1 MAPPFIVIA
10 DRGHL
15 KFLAVETA
23 GERQRFRTLS
33 DTLMVEPRLKISER
47 YSDQAGALQN
57 SGDGINASSTPEQL
71 RAGIEENKRLYERIG
86 HGINALLEEHAV
98 ERWAFAAPPE
108 HNAAILDQ
116 VLPHWR
122 QRLGKNVQRN
132 LVNSDQETVAK
143 NFDVRLTL
151 TGQPVIQWH
160 TAP

>member
-57 SGDGINASSTPEQL
+57 SGD
-71 RAGIEENKRLYERIG
+71 G